1 MDVYMLLREMS
12 LETTEK
18 AKYKMGPKKSMTG
31 KVKAWL
37 MEMEEEAA
45 EMTRDEFID
54 KHGEYQL
61 DAWDC
66 VNEVDAESYVRMKR
80 GMDLFTVRGL

>member
-1 MDVYMLLREMS
+1 
-12 LETTEK
+12 
-18 AKYKMGPKKSMTG
+18 MTG

-37 MEMEEEAA
+37 MKLEEDAA

-61 DAWDC
+61 DIWDC